1 MSIISTITGDPVL
14 LASTVLGS
22 LSIAL
27 VVYAYKNGKSLNPL
41 GGKVRSKS
49 PFKYAGKVRDS
60 VKDKAEDQ
68 GDQIPDLA
76 VSQLDNLL
84 SHAVAHGREIERA
97 KGQNSDKLYKM
108 VGLTLLIS
116 GINFL
121 GLMFLI
127 FG

>member
-1 MSIISTITGDPVL
+1 MSIVSTIIGDPIL
-14 LASTVLGS
+14 LGSTVIGA
-22 LSIAL
+22 LSVAL
-27 VVYAYKNGKSLNPL
+27 IVYAYKNGKSLNPL

-49 PFKYAGKVRDS
+49 PFKYAGKVRNS